1 MTMSNKHLHTCTL
14 CEASCGIVVSVDD
27 GRITDIRGD
36 KDDPHSHGFLCPKA
50 RALSD
55 VHEDPDRLRHPLIR
69 TPDGWREATWE
80 EAFDFTARRLREI
93 RRIHGRHAVAVYQG
107 NPLAHNL
114 GLLTSGQLLFRGLGT
129 HHLYSATSLDQL
141 PHMVAAYYM
150 LGHQWLV
157 STPDLDRTDLFV
169 CMGGNPAVS
178 NGSLM
183 TAPNVKGRIKAIR
196 NRGGRVV
203 VIDPRRT
210 ETAALADEQLAI
222 RPGTDA
228 LFLLSIANIIFSEDL
243 VSTTRPVAQLD
254 DLRTAAAGFPPEAT
268 AAATGIDADTVRRL
282 ARELATTPRAVLYG
296 RVGLSTQEFGGLCAW
311 LLVALNAI
319 TGHLDEPGGAMFTT
333 PAVDIVPMLA
343 MLGQSGSH
351 DRRRSRVR
359 GLPEFG
365 GEFPAVTLAEE
376 IDTPGP
382 GQIKALITSAGNPVL
397 STPNG
402 RRLEA
407 ALPKLEF
414 MVAIDFY
421 LNETTRFADVI
432 MPPTAHLE
440 RSHYD
445 LLFLMFAVHNSA
457 KYCPPVFERRPDQ
470 RHDWEICIELATR
483 IIGPRLLG
491 RLLRWPLLRFGP
503 EGSLAIGLRLGPHGL
518 GRGGMSLSRLR
529 KTPHGV
535 DLGPLQPR
543 LPRRVRFR
551 GGAVRLAPRPF
562 LDDLDRLRSRL
573 AEMGDGADRLVLIGR
588 RHLRSNNSWMGNTAS
603 LLESKGH
610 PECILLIHPKDAAAR
625 QLADGELVTLSS
637 GAGEVDVPV
646 HVTDEMMPGVVS
658 LPHGWGH
665 HRDGARL
672 RVAARRPGASINDV
686 TDEQLVDALTGT
698 AAFSGVPVT
707 VTALHSVNETSER
720 EPPLG
725 VHPGSGGPTW
735 T

>member
-1 MTMSNKHLHTCTL
+1 MGTTSTHLHTCTL

-55 VHEDPDRLRHPLIR
+55 IHEDPDRLRHPMVR
-69 TPDGWREATWE
+69 TPDGWREASWE
-80 EAFDFTARRLREI
+80 EAFELAARRLREI
-93 RRIHGRHAVAVYQG
+93 RRRHGRHAVAVYQG
-107 NPLAHNL
+107 NPSAHNL
-114 GLLTSGQLLFRGLGT
+114 GLLTSGQLLFRGLRT
-129 HHLYSATSLDQL
+129 HQLYSASSLDQL
-141 PHMVAAYYM
+141 PHMVAAFHM
-150 LGHQWLV
+150 LGHQWLL
-157 STPDLDRTDLFV
+157 SPPDIDRTDLFV
-169 CMGGNPAVS
+169 CVGANPAVS

-196 NRGGRVV
+196 TRGGRVV

-210 ETAALADEQLAI
+210 ETAALADEHLAI

-228 LFLLSIANIIFSEDL
+228 LFLLSMANVIFTEDL
-243 VSTTRPVAQLD
+243 VRTTRPVAQLD
-254 DLRTAAAGFPPEAT
+254 DLRAAAAGFPPEAT

-296 RVGLSTQEFGGLCAW
+296 RLGLCTQEFGGLCAW

-343 MLGQSGSH
+343 MVGQSGSH

-359 GLPEFG
+359 SLPEFG
-365 GEFPAVTLAEE
+365 GEFPAATLAEE
-376 IDTPGP
+376 IGTPGP

-402 RRLEA
+402 SRLEA
-407 ALPKLEF
+407 SLPKLKF

-432 MPPTAHLE
+432 LPPTAHLE

-457 KYCPPVFERRPDQ
+457 KYCAPVFERGPDQ

-483 IIGPRLLG
+483 IIGPRPVG
-491 RLLRWPLLRFGP
+491 RLLRWPLLHSGP
-503 EGSLAIGLRLGPHGL
+503 EGSLAFALRLGPHGL
-518 GRGGMSLSRLR
+518 GRGGLSLRRLR

-535 DLGPLQPR
+535 DLGPLEPR

-551 GGAVRLAPRPF
+551 GRAVRLAPRPF

-573 AEMGDGADRLVLIGR
+573 AEMVDGTDRLVLIGR
-588 RHLRSNNSWMGNTAS
+588 RHLRSNNSWMGNSAS
-603 LLESKGH
+603 LLESKGQ
-610 PECILLIHPKDAAAR
+610 PQCTLLVNPHDATAR
-625 QLADGELVTLSS
+625 QLVDGELVTLSS
-637 GAGEVDVPV
+637 AAGEVDVPV
-646 HVTDEMMPGVVS
+646 QITDEMMPGVVS

-672 RVAARRPGASINDV
+672 RVAARHPGASINDV
-686 TDEQLVDALTGT
+686 TDEHLVDALTGT
-698 AAFSGVPVT
+698 AALSGVPVT
-707 VTALHSVNETSER
+707 VTAHHTTNETPSPNR
-720 EPPLG
+720 SRL
-725 VHPGSGGPTW
+725 
-735 T
+735 